1 MGIALLIRFTTSC
14 ARILLEEDNDASWS
28 ADGLPRTLD
37 IVPTTDW
44 IVQIVHRFLDDTPW
58 THSGLFP

>member
-1 MGIALLIRFTTSC
+1 MTRSSTSC

-44 IVQIVHRFLDDTPW
+44 IVQIVRQSGDDTPW
-58 THSGLFP
+58 IRSVLSP